1 MYKAREG
8 VHMPFRQQTTELQA
22 FGFDSRDCK
31 RFWGSSEGHSKL
43 FIRIR
48 NKDLTYILNDTAYG
62 TSQIYARTEQ
72 TEPLQVQPGY
82 SVHIKT
88 KSRDLVFQ
96 VSGIHVF
103 ASINRR
109 PRFSRTAVLS
119 GSFA

>member
-1 MYKAREG
+1 
-8 VHMPFRQQTTELQA
+8 MPFRQQTTELQA
-22 FGFDSRDCK
+22 VGFDSRDCK
-31 RFWGSSEGHSKL
+31 RFWGSSEGHGKL

-48 NKDLTYILNDTAYG
+48 NKDLTDILNDTAYG
-62 TSQIYARTEQ
+62 TSQIYARTEK

-88 KSRDLVFQ
+88 KGRDLVFQ

-103 ASINRR
+103 ASINQR